1 MHHFYPLK
9 ISKLIKETYDCV
21 SLEFEVPP
29 AHQAIFK
36 YKQGQHVTLKK
47 IIDGEDVRR
56 SYSICSS
63 PKENRLKVA
72 IKKVDGG
79 AFSTYANEKL
89 QPGEELEVMPP
100 SGSFNSELNAEQS
113 KNYVGFAGGSGI
125 TPIISILKSVMD
137 TEPHSEF
144 TLIYANRGTDTI
156 VFKEEI
162 EGLKNTYMER
172 LNIFHVFSE
181 EHTEFPLFEGFVDK
195 EKVTAFSKT
204 IIDLNSTD
212 EFFICGPE
220 PMMLGIQE
228 ALLDL
233 NVDKSKVH
241 IELFTS
247 PVGKLGTGTG
257 QKKESFEKVKCKIT
271 IQIDGVKMD
280 FDYNSNDS
288 ILDAATKKGADLP
301 YACKGGVCCTCKA
314 KLIEG
319 EVDMA
324 VNYALE
330 QDEIDR
336 GYVLSCQAHPKT
348 DKVVLSF
355 DEN

>member
-9 ISKLIKETYDCV
+9 IAKLIKETEDCV
-21 SLEFEVPP
+21 SLEFDIPEENK
-29 AHQAIFK
+29 AIFA
-36 YKQGQHVTLKK
+36 YKQGQHVTLRKM
-47 IIDGEDVRR
+47 IEGEDVRR
-56 SYSICSS
+56 SYSICTS
-63 PKENRLKVA
+63 PKEDRLKVA
-72 IKKVDGG
+72 IKKVNGG
-79 AFSTYANEKL
+79 AFSTYANETL
-89 QPGEELEVMPP
+89 VAGEELEVMPP
-100 SGSFNSELNAEQS
+100 AGSFNTELKPEQL

-125 TPIISILKSVMD
+125 TPIISILKSVLD
-137 TEPHSEF
+137 TEAKSSF

-162 EGLKNTYMER
+162 EGLKNVYMER
-172 LNIFHVFSE
+172 LNVFHVFSE
-181 EHTEFPLFEGFVDK
+181 EHSEFPLFEGFIDQ
-195 EKVTAFSKT
+195 EKVTAFSKS
-204 IIDLNSTD
+204 IIDLDSTD

-220 PMMLGIQE
+220 PMMLGIQA

-233 NVDKSKVH
+233 KVDKSKVH
-241 IELFTS
+241 VELFTS
-247 PVGKLGTGTG
+247 PVGKLGVDAG
-257 QKKESFEKVKCKIT
+257 KKQEDYKKVKCKVS
-271 IQIDGVKMD
+271 IQIDGVKTE

-288 ILDAATKKGADLP
+288 ILDAAAKKGADLP

-330 QDEIDR
+330 QDEIVR
-336 GYVLSCQAHPKT
+336 GYVLSCQARPKT
-348 DKVVLSF
+348 NKVALSF

>member
-9 ISKLIKETYDCV
+9 ISKLIKETDDCV
-21 SLEFEVPP
+21 SLEFDVPP
-29 AHQAIFK
+29 KHQELFK

-56 SYSICSS
+56 SYSICTS

-79 AFSTYANEKL
+79 AFSTYANEKI
-89 QPGEELEVMPP
+89 QAGEEVEVMPP
-100 SGSFNSELNAEQS
+100 SGSFNSELKAEQT

-137 TEPHSEF
+137 TEPNSEF
-144 TLIYANRGTDTI
+144 TLIYANRGTDSI

-162 EGLKNTYMER
+162 EGLKNIYMER
-172 LNIFHVFSE
+172 LNIFHVFSQ
-181 EHTEFPLFEGFVDK
+181 EHSEFPLFEGYIDK
-195 EKVTAFSKT
+195 EKVRAFSKN
-204 IIDLNSTD
+204 ILDLEATN

-220 PMMLGIQE
+220 PMMLGIQS
-228 ALLDL
+228 ALIELG
-233 NVDKSKVH
+233 VDKSKVH

-247 PVGKLGTGTG
+247 PVGKLSTDSS
-257 QKKESFEKVKCKIT
+257 QKKESYEKVKCKVT

-288 ILDAATKKGADLP
+288 ILDAAAKKGADLP

-314 KLIEG
+314 KLLEG

-330 QDEIDR
+330 EDEIER

-348 DKVVLSF
+348 DRVVLSF

>member
-9 ISKLIKETYDCV
+9 ISKLIKETDDCV
-21 SLEFEVPP
+21 SLEFDVPEESKEV
-29 AHQAIFK
+29 FG

-56 SYSICSS
+56 SYSICTS

-79 AFSTYANEKL
+79 AFSTFANEKL
-89 QPGEELEVMPP
+89 QAGEELEVMPP
-100 SGSFNSELNAEQS
+100 SGSFNTDLKPEQT

-137 TEPHSEF
+137 TEPQSSF
-144 TLIYANRGTDTI
+144 TLVYANRGSDSI

-162 EGLKNTYMER
+162 EGLKNKYMER
-172 LNIFHVFSE
+172 LNVFHVFSD
-181 EHTEFPLFEGFVDK
+181 EHAEFPLFEGFVDK
-195 EKVTAFSKT
+195 EKVTAFSKNL
-204 IIDLNSTD
+204 IDLNDTD

-220 PMMLGIQE
+220 PMMLEIQA

-233 NVDKSKVH
+233 KVEKSKIH

-257 QKKESFEKVKCKIT
+257 KKQSDYKKVKCKVT
-271 IQIDGVKMD
+271 IQIDGVKNE

-288 ILDAATKKGADLP
+288 ILDAAAKQGADLP

-314 KLIEG
+314 RLLEG

-330 QDEIDR
+330 EDEIEK
-336 GYVLSCQAHPKT
+336 GYILSCQAHPKT

>member
-1 MHHFYPLK
+1 MPHFYPLK
-9 ISKLIKETYDCV
+9 ISKLIKETADCV
-21 SLEFEVPP
+21 SLEFDVPEE
-29 AHQAIFK
+29 HTDLFN
-36 YKQGQHVTLKK
+36 YKQGQHVTLRK
-47 IIDGEDVRR
+47 IINGEDIRR
-56 SYSICSS
+56 SYSICTS

-79 AFSTYANEKL
+79 AFSTYANEHLKA
-89 QPGEELEVMPP
+89 GEELEVMPP
-100 SGSFNSELNAEQS
+100 SGSFNSELKPEHS

-137 TEPHSEF
+137 TEPQSKF
-144 TLIYANRGTDTI
+144 TLIYANRGTDTM

-181 EHTEFPLFEGFVDK
+181 EHSEFPLFEGFVDK

-204 IIDLNSTD
+204 IIDLDSTD

-220 PMMLGIQE
+220 PMMLGIQT
-228 ALLDL
+228 ALLNL
-233 NVDKSKVH
+233 NVDQSKVH
-241 IELFTS
+241 VELFTS
-247 PVGKLGTGTG
+247 PAGKLGTGAAS
-257 QKKESFEKVKCKIT
+257 KKQFNKKVKCKIT
-271 IQIDGVKMD
+271 VQIDSVKMD
-280 FDYNSNDS
+280 FDYNGNDS

-319 EVDMA
+319 KVEMA

-330 QDEIDR
+330 QDEIDQ
-336 GYVLSCQAHPKT
+336 GYVLSCQSHPTT
-348 DKVVLSF
+348 DRIILSF

>member
-9 ISKLIKETYDCV
+9 ISKLIKETEDCV
-21 SLEFEVPP
+21 SLEFDVPEENRE
-29 AHQAIFK
+29 IFG

-56 SYSICSS
+56 SYSICTS

-79 AFSTYANEKL
+79 AFSTFANEKL
-89 QPGEELEVMPP
+89 QAGEELEVMPP
-100 SGSFNSELNAEQS
+100 SGSFNTELKADQA

-137 TEPHSEF
+137 TEPQSEF
-144 TLIYANRGTDTI
+144 TLVYANRGTDSI

-162 EGLKNTYMER
+162 EGLKNKYMER
-172 LNIFHVFSE
+172 LNIFHVFSD
-181 EHTEFPLFEGFVDK
+181 EHAEFPLFEGFVDK
-195 EKVTAFSKT
+195 EKVLAFSKT
-204 IIDLNSTD
+204 LIDLENTD

-220 PMMLGIQE
+220 PMMLEIQA

-241 IELFTS
+241 VELFTS
-247 PVGKLGTGTG
+247 PVGKLGDTA
-257 QKKESFEKVKCKIT
+257 QKPKTYEKVKCKIT
-271 IQIDGVKMD
+271 VQLDGKNKD
-280 FDYNSNDS
+280 YNYNSNDS
-288 ILDAATKKGADLP
+288 ILDSVSKQGADLP

-314 KLIEG
+314 KLLEG

-330 QDEIDR
+330 PDEIEN
-336 GYVLSCQAHPKT
+336 GYILTCQAHPKT

-355 DEN
+355 DEK

>member
-9 ISKLIKETYDCV
+9 ISKLIKETNDCV
-21 SLEFEVPP
+21 SLEFDVPKEHKP
-29 AHQAIFK
+29 LFS

-56 SYSICSS
+56 SYSICTS

-79 AFSTYANEKL
+79 AFSTYANDKL
-89 QPGEELEVMPP
+89 EEGEELEVMPP
-100 SGSFNSELNAEQS
+100 SGSFNTELKEEHV

-137 TEPHSEF
+137 TEPNSEF
-144 TLIYANRGTDTI
+144 TLIYANRGTDSI

-181 EHTEFPLFEGFVDK
+181 EHTEFPLFEGFVDQ

-204 IIDLNSTD
+204 IFDLKLID

-220 PMMLGIQE
+220 PMMLGIQA
-228 ALLDL
+228 ALVELG
-233 NVDKSKVH
+233 VDKSKVH

-247 PVGKLGTGTG
+247 PVGKLGTSSG
-257 QKKESFEKVKCKIT
+257 QKKESYEKVKCKVT

-288 ILDAATKKGADLP
+288 ILDAAAKKGADLP

-314 KLIEG
+314 KLLEG

-330 QDEIDR
+330 EDEIER
-336 GYVLSCQAHPKT
+336 GYILSCQAHPKT

>member
-9 ISKLIKETYDCV
+9 ISKLIKETNDCV
-21 SLEFEVPP
+21 SLEFDVPDENKSL
-29 AHQAIFK
+29 FS

-47 IIDGEDVRR
+47 TINGEDVRR
-56 SYSICSS
+56 SYSICTS
-63 PKENRLKVA
+63 PKEGRLKVA

-79 AFSTYANEKL
+79 AFSTFANDNLKE
-89 QPGEELEVMPP
+89 GEELEVMPP
-100 SGSFNSELNAEQS
+100 SGSFNSELKAEQA

-137 TEPHSEF
+137 TEPKSEF

-181 EHTEFPLFEGFVDK
+181 EHTEFPLFEGFVDQ

-220 PMMLGIQE
+220 PMMLGIQA

-247 PVGKLGTGTG
+247 PVGKLGTGSG
-257 QKKESFEKVKCKIT
+257 QKKESFEKVKCKVT

-288 ILDAATKKGADLP
+288 ILDAAAKKGADLP

-348 DKVVLSF
+348 DRVVLSF

>member
-9 ISKLIKETYDCV
+9 ISKLIKETDDCV
-21 SLEFEVPP
+21 SLEFDVPEDSKKV
-29 AHQAIFK
+29 FG

-56 SYSICSS
+56 SYSICTS

-79 AFSTYANEKL
+79 AFSTFANEKL
-89 QPGEELEVMPP
+89 QAGEELEVMPP
-100 SGSFNSELNAEQS
+100 SGSFNTELKPNQA

-137 TEPHSEF
+137 TEPQSSF
-144 TLIYANRGTDTI
+144 TLVYANRGSDSI

-162 EGLKNTYMER
+162 EGLKNKYMER
-172 LNIFHVFSE
+172 LNVFHVFSD

-195 EKVTAFSKT
+195 EKVTAFSKNL
-204 IIDLNSTD
+204 IDLDNTD

-220 PMMLGIQE
+220 PMMLEIQA

-233 NVDKSKVH
+233 KVDKSKVH

-247 PVGKLGTGTG
+247 PVGKLGATG
-257 QKKESFEKVKCKIT
+257 KKPKTYEKVKCKIT
-271 IQIDGVKMD
+271 VTLDGKNKEYN
-280 FDYNSNDS
+280 YNSNDS
-288 ILDAATKKGADLP
+288 ILDTVSKQGADLP

-330 QDEIDR
+330 PDELKN
-336 GYVLSCQAHPKT
+336 GYILTCQAHPKT